1 MALFSKFFG
10 KTISESAAF
19 ALGGAMR
26 SPLEP
31 PLAELTN
38 ETWITFVDAGI
49 TLPTD
54 PGDAAEIAAEDVA
67 SVDWAKGQAKQRGI
81 GGDQMDKLIA
91 ARRIA
96 PGLGTLYEAWRRGF
110 IGYEDF
116 VHGLNKARLEDRWT
130 AALEKMKDRLPDLEP
145 LAQGIQRG
153 LVAAPFT
160 LPYTPAGAGGVIP
173 AFPPANVDAQ
183 QVTEGLGYS
192 LDYLYLQTALAG
204 NPPGP
209 QALYRARFRNA
220 INDVDVQRG
229 LAEGRSRQEW
239 APAFEADARAIPSP
253 ANFVEAFVRNWIKQ
267 PDMLA
272 GTARHGM
279 SPEDSNLL
287 FLIHGRPLTHNQV
300 FIGLLRGG
308 VYDGPTTDIDPPFLK
323 SLQESDMRP
332 EWYNLAWHARFHFP
346 PFFQTINALNKG
358 WIDGPT
364 ATQWLLWQA
373 YDPTAVKTIVD
384 NVTGSKTAPKD
395 SRVASAQTKLLT
407 GIEKAYVG
415 GTLDDSQATAQ
426 LTQAGLSATT
436 AAGVLAHWKQLKA
449 VEAIP
454 PPPAA

>member
-1 MALFSKFFG
+1 MAIFSKFFG
-10 KTISESAAF
+10 RTVSEAAGV
-19 ALGGAMR
+19 AAGLAVAA
-26 SPLEP
+26 PLRPVVQLVE
-31 PLAELTN
+31 N
-38 ETWITFVDAGI
+38 ETWALHPDKPVSVGV
-49 TLPTD
+49 
-54 PGDAAEIAAEDVA
+54 AAAIVAEDVEKDAWGVQQA
-67 SVDWAKGQAKQRGI
+67 SWTGYDEPTFRAVLGEA
-81 GGDQMDKLIA
+81 LN
-91 ARRIA
+91 A
-96 PGLGTLYEAWRRGF
+96 PDLGTLYEAWRRSKISDGDF
-110 IGYEDF
+110 I
-116 VHGLNKARLEDRWT
+116 HGLRKAKLEPRWDTALQALKTRL
-130 AALEKMKDRLPDLEP
+130 LDLEP
-145 LAQGIQRG
+145 IAAGIQRG
-153 LVAAPFT
+153 LLPAPFA
-160 LPYTPAGAGGVIP
+160 LPFNPQPGGGKIP
-173 AFPPANVDAQ
+173 AFPTANLDPVAT
-183 QVTEGLGYS
+183 TEGLGYTTDD
-192 LDYLYLQTALAG
+192 LFLETALAG

-209 QALYRARFRNA
+209 EGLYRAWFRGA
-220 INDVDVQRG
+220 IDEADVERG
-229 LAEGRSRQEW
+229 LVEGRSRAEW

-308 VYDGPTTDIDPPFLK
+308 IYDGPTTDIDPAFLK

-384 NVTGSKTAPKD
+384 NVTGSKTTPKD